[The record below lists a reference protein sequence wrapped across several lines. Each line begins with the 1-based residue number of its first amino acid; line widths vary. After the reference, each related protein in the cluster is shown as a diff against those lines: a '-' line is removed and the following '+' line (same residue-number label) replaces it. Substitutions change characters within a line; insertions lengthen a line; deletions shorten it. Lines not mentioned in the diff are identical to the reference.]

1 MFCGID
7 SSRVTLGIV
16 LSFLTNSWPSFN
28 ANSFR
33 LFLLKNIFILR
44 ILSFSMTVKQ
54 RVPMEEYSTT
64 LTPPMEHPL
73 TEAPNPHIVKTDDE
87 NNHPPVEEESAE
99 NEMTTSC
106 KQTTTE
112 KCKQQQQ
119 LADVVNL
126 VVSNEP
132 KTENNMT
139 KMEEKPE
146 ETGDETNE
154 KDTKEM
160 VESTNNETKNV
171 VNNENREIN
180 KPKPTKQPSSGKI
193 IEINFRYSDIT
204 TKSVFS

>member
-1 MFCGID
+1 
-7 SSRVTLGIV
+7 
-16 LSFLTNSWPSFN
+16 
-28 ANSFR
+28 
-33 LFLLKNIFILR
+33 
-44 ILSFSMTVKQ
+44 MTVKQ

-73 TEAPNPHIVKTDDE
+73 TEAPNSHIVKTDDE
-87 NNHPPVEEESAE
+87 NNHPPVEEESAD

-132 KTENNMT
+132 KTANNMT
-139 KMEEKPE
+139 KREEKPE
-146 ETGDETNE
+146 ETGDEINETN
-154 KDTKEM
+154 TKEM
-160 VESTNNETKNV
+160 VESSNNETKNV
-171 VNNENREIN
+171 VNNETREIN

-193 IEINFRYSDIT
+193 IKVYFRYADIT
-204 TKSVFS
+204 TNTEIPRS